1 MLGECECESG
11 KDEEQAEN
19 LLIMSQAELQASKA
33 TRSKG
38 GQYRRTGFSLCII
51 RTDADNTSSCTTTSN
66 TVIISKSRDKMYQ
79 YPCFI
84 QLLIDLNY

>member
-38 GQYRRTGFSLCII
+38 GQYRCKGLVYASFVLMLITLVVVLLL
-51 RTDADNTSSCTTTSN
+51 
-66 TVIISKSRDKMYQ
+66 VI
-79 YPCFI
+79 
-84 QLLIDLNY
+84 L